1 MDIIG
6 WAWWTF
12 YRRYTGRPDKS
23 PLGTLLAISMVMR
36 SARHSRVTSGET
48 ERGGSQ
54 RCANYVRDE
63 KFCRWEIDVDFD
75 GSFCR
80 SS

>member
-23 PLGTLLAISMVMR
+23 PRGTLLAISMVMR
-36 SARHSRVTSGET
+36 SARHSRVTSGGT

-54 RCANYVRDE
+54 RCADYVRD
-63 KFCRWEIDVDFD
+63 
-75 GSFCR
+75 
-80 SS
+80 